1 GASAD
6 SAGAGQTE
14 VAGPATAVAV
24 LDREPGAER
33 GLEPE
38 VEFEQELEPE
48 PGFEPVHDTEY
59 DEEPDTTEEG
69 KIPASDLIARL
80 MRERQQGRDA

>member
-1 GASAD
+1 
-6 SAGAGQTE
+6 GAGRTE

-24 LDREPGAER
+24 LDREPGAE
-33 GLEPE
+33 P
-38 VEFEQELEPE
+38 ELEPE
-48 PGFEPVHDTEY
+48 AELEPEWQSESELEPEAEFEPVRDPEY
-59 DEEPDTTEEG
+59 DEEPDLTEDG